1 MAGMAL
7 PLGPNRILDK
17 ATLDRMHEAA
27 LEMLAKTGMLVEHEE
42 VKAEIAKRKGFTLA
56 EGRVRIAPEKVEA
69 LVKEFRS
76 RAGPEP
82 AREPDARLTLGTD
95 TRASFIVEKDGRT
108 LRPMTKQDV
117 VDSAKLIAMLKDRGV
132 GGSTAGIPMDVPV
145 PLRPLEQYL
154 IAAEF
159 SPEGGV
165 SNDVNDAF
173 TAGVIREMDKVYGR
187 GFSRS
192 VWSLSPLVLG
202 GPELDVLWHYRDEIE
217 GFYCGS
223 MPSMGMSG
231 PCDPI
236 GLFTVGAAECLGG
249 AVILRELLPGR
260 WAAIGPHPEP
270 ADMATGAMVFG
281 TPEWEILDLMH
292 RDVHGYYGMDWR
304 NKMIHTTS
312 SVPGVQAA
320 ADHGGSVM
328 LGMLYGYTHFGPGGM
343 LALDE
348 VYSPAQLVIDV
359 EILEHTE
366 RVMKGAWSG
375 EGLDPKDLPQV
386 VDEVIKEGGLFAG
399 HETTAVNMRKQYYR
413 SKALPRM
420 NRAQWQTAG
429 APEEAGQAQAE
440 ADRLIASF
448 DYRAPADI
456 LKELRAICEAA
467 KKKLGF

>member
-1 MAGMAL
+1 MDGMAL
-7 PLGPNRILDK
+7 PLGPERMLDK

-27 LEMLAKTGMLVEHEE
+27 LEMLSKTGMLVEHEE
-42 VKAEIAKRKGFTLA
+42 VQAEIAKRKGFKLDN
-56 EGRVRIAPEKVEA
+56 GRIKIAPDRVEA
-69 LVKEFRS
+69 LVKEMRAK
-76 RAGPEP
+76 AGPVP
-82 AREPDARLTLGTD
+82 SRDPNARLTLGTD

-108 LRPMTKQDV
+108 LRPMTRSDV
-117 VDSAKLIAMLKDRGV
+117 IDSAKLITMLRDRRV
-132 GGSTAGIPMDVPV
+132 GGSTAGIPMDIPG

-165 SNDVNDAF
+165 SNDVNDVF
-173 TAGVIREMDKVYGR
+173 TAGVIREMDKVYER

-192 VWSLSPLVLG
+192 VWSLSPMVLG
-202 GPELDVLWHYRDEIE
+202 GPELNVLWHYKDEIE
-217 GFYCGS
+217 GFYVGS
-223 MPSMGMSG
+223 MPSMGISG

-236 GLFTVGAAECLGG
+236 ALFTVGAAECLGG
-249 AVILRELLPGR
+249 ATILRELLPGR

-281 TPEWEILDLMH
+281 TPEWELLDLMH

-304 NKMIHTTS
+304 SKMIHTTS
-312 SVPGVQAA
+312 SVPNVQAA
-320 ADHGGSVM
+320 ADHGGSMM

-366 RVMKGAWSG
+366 RIMRGAWSG
-375 EGLDPKDLPQV
+375 EGLDLKELPQV
-386 VDEVIKEGGLFAG
+386 VDEAIKEGGLFAG
-399 HETTAVNMRKQYYR
+399 HETTAANMRRQYYR

-420 NRAQWQTAG
+420 NRAQWEAAG
-429 APEEAGQAQAE
+429 SPEEARQAQAE
-440 ADRLIASF
+440 ADRLVAGF
-448 DYRAPADI
+448 NYQAPENV
-456 LKELRAICEAA
+456 LKELRAIYERA
-467 KKKLGF
+467 KKKLLA